1 MDRKIRL
8 RITLDHEHT
17 AEYLS
22 AHDWDPVVP
31 PDANATDVDVE
42 RTFANDDDFVQG
54 MAMIRQGSFLVLE
67 AAQEDP
73 DYTFYRLDVSG
84 GKLGAEET
92 LLGAVVRL
100 VSETRSGGGG
110 VPNEQPET
118 TAPTVKPKPPE
129 APAPPAAISQEVMTG
144 VPTIPDAVWTSLDKP
159 DAAAAAKTLV
169 EKATTFETDRTA
181 RAAWTPT
188 RENALMAH
196 VDPPLRA
203 DVAKRLLEESGG
215 ITEGH
220 VTARAERN
228 LMLKAAVD
236 VTTSINDQLKR
247 WTELS
252 QLVVPLLAAM
262 SLAGF
267 LLILVCLDLLRA
279 GRVNGTEMA
288 LLAFVFT
295 LAAVSPATLLLIGR
309 PLKGLDQWSP
319 TGAKAEEAAP
329 KADAG
334 GKPPAGRS
342 TEAPKA
348 GS

>member
-8 RITLDHEHT
+8 KVKLDEEHT

-22 AHDWDPVVP
+22 ANDWVPAAP

-42 RTFANDDDFVQG
+42 RTFANDDDFLQA
-54 MAMIRQGSFLVLE
+54 MAMIRKGAFLVLE
-67 AAQEDP
+67 ATQQDLE
-73 DYTFYRLDVSG
+73 YTFYRLDAPG

-100 VSETRSGGGG
+100 VSETQPGGGG
-110 VPNEQPET
+110 VPNEHPEP

-129 APAPPAAISQEVMTG
+129 APAPPAAIPQEVMTG
-144 VPTIPDAVWTSLDKP
+144 VPTIPDWVWTSLDKP
-159 DAAAAAKTLV
+159 DAAAAAKTLI

-196 VDPPLRA
+196 VDPTQRA
-203 DVAKRLLEESGG
+203 ELAKRLLEESGG

-252 QLVVPLLAAM
+252 KLVVPLLAAM
-262 SLAGF
+262 SLAGI

-279 GRVNGTEMA
+279 ERLNGTEMA

-329 KADAG
+329 KADTG
-334 GKPPAGRS
+334 GKPPAGKS
-342 TEAPKA
+342 TEAAKA